1 MQKLMNIKYRIGHM
15 QQYAKSVLDGS
26 LNDQIQ
32 SYFEQVQPKTTK
44 SIRELL
50 GKKEVNINGKYRI
63 NKNSQVRVF
72 IYYFS
77 FLI

>member
-1 MQKLMNIKYRIGHM
+1 MNIKYRIGHM

-32 SYFEQVQPKTTK
+32 SYFEQVQSKTTK

-50 GKKEVNINGKYRI
+50 DKKEVNI
-63 NKNSQVRVF
+63 
-72 IYYFS
+72 
-77 FLI
+77 